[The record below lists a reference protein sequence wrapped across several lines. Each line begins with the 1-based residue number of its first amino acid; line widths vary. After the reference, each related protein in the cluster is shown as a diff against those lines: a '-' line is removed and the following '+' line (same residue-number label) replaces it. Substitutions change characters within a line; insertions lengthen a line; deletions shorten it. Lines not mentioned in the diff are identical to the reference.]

1 MTSDQENTPTP
12 KPCDIDYAMSLSE
25 KLEVAVRDIEN
36 DFYID
41 DDFLIKAS
49 QYFEE
54 SMRAGLLA
62 PEQDRAHM
70 PMIPTYVTSL
80 PTGKEKGL
88 FLAADLGGT
97 NFRVCSV
104 DLKGDHT
111 FDLKQSKFRIPLD
124 LMKGDHADD
133 LFRFLATKIA
143 AFLDENHQDCRVKGS
158 KPLKLGFTFSFPVDQ
173 TALNKGT
180 LLRWTKS
187 FDIPDTVGRDV
198 VQLLQ
203 ANLTVLEVNVDVVAL
218 ANDTVGTL
226 LSRSYANNPEYT
238 HANTVIGLIFGTGTN
253 GAYYESFDRIPKL
266 KNKPEGAKGMVIN
279 TEWGSFDNELKIL
292 PNTLYDK
299 IVDSETANKGYHM
312 FEKRVSGLFLGEI
325 LRVALLDL
333 FEKGLIFQD
342 LYKERGGS
350 LPHRLIT
357 PWQLDSEVLSYIQI
371 DDSTALKMSEL
382 ILQNTLR
389 LPTTADERVV
399 IQRIT
404 RAISKRAAQLAAI
417 PIATIIRE
425 TKDLYAD
432 DERDFEVGCDGS
444 VIEFYPG
451 FRDEIMKA
459 FNVIDPLKGSRKKV
473 HLKIAKDGSGVGAA
487 LIAATTD

>member
-1 MTSDQENTPTP
+1 MG
-12 KPCDIDYAMSLSE
+12 LSE

-36 DFYID
+36 QFYLD

-49 QYFEE
+49 DFFEK
-54 SMRAGLLA
+54 SMKQGLA
-62 PEQDRAHM
+62 ASKPSKECM

-88 FLAADLGGT
+88 YLAADLGGT

-111 FDLKQSKFRIPLD
+111 FDLKQSKYKIPSE
-124 LMKGDHADD
+124 LMHGKKADE
-133 LFRFLATKIA
+133 LFHYLATKIND
-143 AFLDENHQDCRVKGS
+143 FLCEHHQETTQKNG
-158 KPLKLGFTFSFPVDQ
+158 KTLKLGFTFSFPVEQ
-173 TALNKGT
+173 TALDKGT

-203 ANLTVLEVNVDVVAL
+203 ANLTVLEANVKVVAL

-226 LSRSYANNPEYT
+226 LSRAYANNPEYT
-238 HANTVIGLIFGTGTN
+238 HANTVIGLILGTGTN
-253 GAYYESFDRIPKL
+253 GAYYATIDDIPKL
-266 KNKPEGAKGMVIN
+266 KGVPEGTKGMVIN
-279 TEWGSFDNELKIL
+279 TEWGSFDNTLEIL
-292 PNTLYDK
+292 PDTIFDQ
-299 IVDSETANKGYHM
+299 IVDSETTNKGYHM

-325 LRVALLDL
+325 LRVALLDM

-342 LYKERGGS
+342 LYKARGGS
-350 LPHRLIT
+350 LPHRLVE
-357 PWQLDSEVLSYIQI
+357 PWLLDSEVLSYIQI
-371 DDSTALKMSEL
+371 DDSTNLKMSEL

-389 LPTTADERVV
+389 LPTNEDERIV
-399 IQRIT
+399 IQRLT
-404 RAISKRAAQLAAI
+404 RAISKRASQLAAI
-417 PIATIIRE
+417 PIASIVRVVKE
-425 TKDLYAD
+425 QWKGDNRDL
-432 DERDFEVGCDGS
+432 EIGCDGS

-451 FRDEIMKA
+451 FRDAIMKS
-459 FNVIDPLKGSRKKV
+459 FNVIDPLKGSNKKV

-487 LIAATTD
+487 LVAATTE